1 MKHPPAPSLPQAA
14 AAAGTPAAASAT
26 PSADPA
32 LDLAAIDE
40 ALRTLVED
48 PHRPLAS
55 LSVLAIRQGAV
66 VHEAHFGWRSVEQQ
80 LPADGRTLYRIAS
93 VSKLVTAIAV
103 MQLVEA
109 GRLALDADVSQALGF
124 ALRHPAHPHAP
135 LTVRMLMSHT
145 SSLRDPDDLLPVA
158 PGQSL
163 EDALAGAQ
171 ARAWWAPEPDRG
183 PASGWFQYANTN
195 QVVLGTVVEQLTG
208 RCFDEQ
214 VRASVLGPLGIA
226 GGFLPARDL
235 APGQEADLATLY
247 RRDAQGG
254 WMPQGPDRTG
264 VRTAPMWPLADYAPG
279 RNAALFGPQGSMRVS
294 VPGLGRLM
302 RALLAGGAL
311 DGVRILREETL
322 RAMLE
327 PQWRHDD
334 RPGRANGDTLHGL
347 FRQWGLGMQRFAG
360 GVPGGMRGA
369 GHLGQAWG
377 LLSGFVFDPE
387 GGGGVVYAMGGTS
400 AEPDQH
406 PGLHSAFSLWEERVL
421 ELLGPLTRGSR

>member
-1 MKHPPAPSLPQAA
+1 M
-14 AAAGTPAAASAT
+14 
-26 PSADPA
+26 DPG
-32 LDLAAIDE
+32 AIDE
-40 ALRTLVED
+40 ALGALVAD

-55 LSVLAIRQGAV
+55 LSVLAIRRGAV
-66 VHEAHFGWRSVEQQ
+66 VHEAHFGWRSVEQR

-109 GRLALDADVSQALGF
+109 GHLALDADVSEVLGF
-124 ALRHPAHPHAP
+124 ALRHPAHPNAP
-135 LTVRMLMSHT
+135 VTARMLMSHT

-158 PGQSL
+158 PGQ
-163 EDALAGAQ
+163 ALQDVLTGSQAQ
-171 ARAWWAPEPDRG
+171 AWWASEPERG
-183 PASGWFQYANTN
+183 PGAGWFQYANTN
-195 QVVLGTVVEQLTG
+195 QVVLGTVVERLTG

-247 RRDAQGG
+247 RRDAEGR
-254 WMPQGPDRTG
+254 WVPQGPDRTG
-264 VRTAPMWPLADYAPG
+264 VRTAPMWPLEGYTPG
-279 RNAALFGPQGSMRVS
+279 RNAALFGPQGAMRVS

-311 DGVRILREETL
+311 DGVRILRQETL
-322 RAMLE
+322 RTMLE

-334 RPGRANGDTLHGL
+334 RPGRANGDSLSGL
-347 FRQWGLGMQRFAG
+347 FRQWGLGMQRFFE
-360 GVPGGMRGA
+360 VPGGLAGA
-369 GHLGQAWG
+369 GHLGMAWG
-377 LLSGFVFDPE
+377 LLSGFLFDPE

-400 AEPDQH
+400 AEPEQH
-406 PGLHSAFSLWEERVL
+406 PGRHSAFSLWEERVL
-421 ELLGPLTRGSR
+421 ELLGPLTRG

>member
-1 MKHPPAPSLPQAA
+1 MTHPPAPSQPQAA
-14 AAAGTPAAASAT
+14 AAAGTPASAGAT
-26 PSADPA
+26 PTADPV
-32 LDLAAIDE
+32 LELPAIDE
-40 ALRTLVED
+40 ALRALVED

-55 LSVLAIRQGAV
+55 LSVLAIRQGATV
-66 VHEAHFGWRSVEQQ
+66 YEAHFGWRSVELK
-80 LPADGRTLYRIAS
+80 LPADGLTLYRIAS

-109 GRLALDADVSQALGF
+109 GRLALDTDVSPALGF

-135 LTVRMLMSHT
+135 ITVRMLMSHT

-171 ARAWWAPEPDRG
+171 AQAWWASQAERG
-183 PASGWFQYANTN
+183 PGAGWFQYANTN
-195 QVVLGTVVEQLTG
+195 QVVLGTVVERLTG

-226 GGFLPARDL
+226 GGFLPLRDL

-247 RRDAQGG
+247 RRDAQGR

-264 VRTAPMWPLADYAPG
+264 VCTAPMWPLADYEPG

-334 RPGRANGDTLHGL
+334 RPGRTNGDTLHGL

-360 GVPGGMRGA
+360 EPGGLSGA
-369 GHLGQAWG
+369 GHLGMAWG
-377 LLSGFVFDPE
+377 LLSGFLFDPE

-406 PGLHSAFSLWEERVL
+406 PGRHSAFSLWEERVL
-421 ELLGPLTRGSR
+421 ELLGPLTRG